1 MPDAHMLFC
10 SPILQ
15 MELADLQLLSR
26 IANKMKLDLKRLWM
40 MGLPREGGLKV
51 GSNLPI
57 SQLGVVKC
65 LARGRQGDRSGLPEI
80 IVKQGIP
87 LQLDIHT
94 SATRHSYFCHTPK
107 FSATKNLEKT
117 LS

>member
-65 LARGRQGDRSGLPEI
+65 LARGKTRGAKHFSRD
-80 IVKQGIP
+80 IVKHCI
-87 LQLDIHT
+87 LDKYT
-94 SATRHSYFCHTPK
+94 
-107 FSATKNLEKT
+107 
-117 LS
+117 